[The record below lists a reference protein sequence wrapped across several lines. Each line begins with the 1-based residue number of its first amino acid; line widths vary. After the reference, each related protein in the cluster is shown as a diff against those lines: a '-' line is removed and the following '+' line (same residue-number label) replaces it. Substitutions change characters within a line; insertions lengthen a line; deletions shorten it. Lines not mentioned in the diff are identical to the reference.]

1 MKRKSKR
8 SKKIYGFKLIEVIV
22 IVITTSIL
30 CTVAT
35 GMIFYKHYER
45 TPILSQNK
53 SNNEYINEFLDVYDS
68 ITKEYYEEV
77 NQNELIDSAIN
88 GMFSYLGDDYSE
100 HLSQKDTNDLLEK
113 LAGEY
118 QGIGVEIYQDK
129 IIYDVFENSPAE
141 KAGIKKGD
149 QVIKIDKEDL
159 KDKDNE
165 YVADKI
171 KKSEG
176 KIDIVLLREGKEINI
191 VVEKDKL
198 YIPSVTDRIIESNNK
213 KIGYMQI
220 STFSNTTYKQFKS
233 TLEKLEK
240 ENINS
245 LIIDVRSNSGGY
257 LVSAKDI
264 ASLFLEKGKVIYS
277 LEEKGKT
284 TKYKDKTKTKRS
296 YDVAVLINEY
306 SASASEILT
315 AALKDSYNATLVG
328 KKSYGKGKVQQTLDL
343 DDGSM
348 AKYTTA
354 KWLTPK
360 GTCIDKV
367 GISPDYEV
375 DLEINGEEIVD
386 TQLNKAVEVLANK

>member
-53 SNNEYINEFLDVYDS
+53 KNNEYINEFLDVYDS

-176 KIDIVLLREGKEINI
+176 KIDIVLLREGKEINV

-198 YIPSVTDRIIESNNK
+198 YIPSVTDKIIESNNK

>member
-159 KDKDNE
+159 KVKDNE

-176 KIDIVLLREGKEINI
+176 KIDIVLLREGKEINV

>member
-129 IIYDVFENSPAE
+129 IIYDVFEDSPAE

-159 KDKDNE
+159 KNKDNE

-176 KIDIVLLREGKEINI
+176 KIDIVLLREGKEINV

-198 YIPSVTDRIIESNNK
+198 YIPSVTDKIIESNNK

-296 YDVAVLINEY
+296 YDVAVLINR
-306 SASASEILT
+306 
-315 AALKDSYNATLVG
+315 
-328 KKSYGKGKVQQTLDL
+328 
-343 DDGSM
+343 
-348 AKYTTA
+348 
-354 KWLTPK
+354 
-360 GTCIDKV
+360 
-367 GISPDYEV
+367 ISIRNP
-375 DLEINGEEIVD
+375 NCCF
-386 TQLNKAVEVLANK
+386 KR